1 MHQKREYIPSDTEDP
16 VLNRKID
23 TLQLSPDSK
32 RYMRIVAA
40 IAAICGGLYGY
51 DTGIIAG
58 ALLLITQEFHL
69 GHTAQEMVASAILAG
84 AVIGALAAGWL
95 SLKYGRRQT
104 VKIVTGV
111 FVLGAIACS
120 LAPNVQT
127 LIAARVFLGFAV
139 GGATQVVPMYISEL
153 APASKRGN
161 MVTMFNVAIGIGIL
175 LANIIGFL
183 LTGIWS
189 WRTMIVVSAAP
200 AAFVFV
206 AMFFLPRSPRWAAEN
221 IGMDEAVSILS
232 RVRSSREE
240 VREEVHEIHEIAQH
254 VDPQSKGWH
263 GIAQPWVRP
272 ALWAALGVAFFT
284 QCCGLEMMIYYTP
297 TFLSN
302 VGFGPSS
309 ALLSA
314 LGVAIVYAIM
324 TTLGCLYV
332 DRIGRRRLVLITA
345 PGSALSLVGLGIM
358 FAIGA
363 KGGVGGW
370 LVIAFLLLF
379 MMFNSGGIQVVGWL
393 LGSEMFPLG
402 MRGQATSL
410 HAAMLWGSDLVV
422 TGTALT
428 LVQAIT
434 LSGAMWFYAA
444 VNLASFFY
452 VLYLVPETAGASLED
467 IESALRRG
475 RFRPTRG
482 HTSLAAAA

>member
-1 MHQKREYIPSDTEDP
+1 MKVAAVRTDP
-16 VLNRKID
+16 GGMDAFLERKID
-23 TLQLSPDSK
+23 SIQPSSDSR
-32 RYMRIVAA
+32 RYMRIVGA

-51 DTGIIAG
+51 DTGIISG
-58 ALLLITQEFHL
+58 ALLLITKEFHL
-69 GHTAQEMVASAILAG
+69 GHTAQELVASAILAG
-84 AVIGALAAGWL
+84 AVIGALVSGWL
-95 SLKYGRRQT
+95 SLKYGRRTT
-104 VKIVTGV
+104 VKIVTAV

-120 LAPNVQT
+120 LSPNVQT
-127 LIAARVFLGFAV
+127 LIMARVFLGFAV

-153 APASKRGN
+153 APAGRRGN

-175 LANIIGFL
+175 FANIIGYTL
-183 LTGIWS
+183 SGVWS
-189 WRTMIVVSAAP
+189 WRTMIVISAFP

-206 AMFFLPRSPRWAAEN
+206 SMFFLPRSPRWAAEN
-221 IGMDEAVSILS
+221 IGMHEAVEILS

-240 VREEVHEIHEIAQH
+240 IREEVREIHEIASH
-254 VDPQSKGWH
+254 TDPRNKGWH

-272 ALWAALGVAFFT
+272 ALVAALGVAFFT

-302 VGFGPSS
+302 VGFGASS
-309 ALLSA
+309 ALLSS

-324 TTLGCLYV
+324 TFLGCLYV

-345 PGSALSLVGLGIM
+345 PGSALSLIGLGVM

-370 LVIAFLLLF
+370 LVITFLLLF

-393 LGSEMFPLG
+393 LGSEMFPLS

-428 LVQAIT
+428 LVQAISLGGT
-434 LSGAMWFYAA
+434 MWFYAA
-444 VNLASFFY
+444 VNLASFLY

-467 IESALRRG
+467 IEGALRGG

-482 HTSLAAAA
+482 HTSLAKA